1 MASPKKIFR
10 TFFAI
15 HCYMWAV
22 VATVFII
29 DTMQTPPLDRT
40 TLALWCVVAAAGI
53 AIGTVLI
60 RRPRL

>member
-1 MASPKKIFR
+1 MASTKKNLR

-29 DTMQTPPLDRT
+29 DTMQTPPVDKTR
-40 TLALWCVVAAAGI
+40 LALWAVVAL
-53 AIGTVLI
+53 IGVGSGSLLI
-60 RRPRL
+60 RRPRI

>member
-1 MASPKKIFR
+1 MASAKKIFR

-22 VATVFII
+22 VAAVFII
-29 DTMQTPPLDRT
+29 DTMQTPPLDRSR
-40 TLALWCVVAAAGI
+40 LALWSVVAAAGI
-53 AIGTVLI
+53 GMGTALI